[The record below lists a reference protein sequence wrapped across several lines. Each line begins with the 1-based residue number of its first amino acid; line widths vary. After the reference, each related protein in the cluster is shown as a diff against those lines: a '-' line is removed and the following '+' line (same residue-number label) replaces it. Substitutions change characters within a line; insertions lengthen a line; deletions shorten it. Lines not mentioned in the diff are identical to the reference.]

1 MTLKL
6 ATIWENI
13 AVYATANGEVFSLT
27 NHFGLRI
34 KKSQTNGLG
43 TYARK
48 YNSRHYAI
56 THVGTRSSRKAPKKF
71 KNYYVH
77 ILVCTAFHGP
87 RPSPIHQVDHI
98 NRDRWDNR
106 PENLRWVTPHENQIN
121 GKTHLEYLERLE
133 REKRALLSAQPVQLV
148 INF

>member
-6 ATIWENI
+6 ATIWKDI
-13 AVYATANGEVFSLT
+13 AVYANANGETFSLT
-27 NHFGLRI
+27 NRLGLHL
-34 KKSQTNGLG
+34 KKSNTNALG
-43 TYARK
+43 HNAKK
-48 YNSRHYAI
+48 YRSRHYAKI
-56 THVGTRSSRKAPKKF
+56 QIGTGRSKKTYRRKH
-71 KNYYVH
+71 YYVH

-87 RPSPIHQVDHI
+87 RPSPKHQVDHI

-106 PENLRWVTPHENQIN
+106 PENLRWVTPHENQMNNIAHIR
-121 GKTHLEYLERLE
+121 KLERLE